1 MPIDIAHYQNWATQ
15 HANTEVAIRQ
25 GNPELEQAS
34 NQVGFFAR
42 FFNTSSAK
50 NARQAVM
57 TDFTR
62 TLSAKYGATL
72 AQQALKD
79 VGLSPASK
87 LVGSTISAVIDR
99 ANNLRANALAHAG
112 AADLRLKTGT
122 ITQADIGGYGDVG
135 REYVQ
140 NYLTT
145 RMLAIDALGEMPLD
159 ADSLQDFRERV
170 ASIKTALTAAANQ
183 ANLPLGVSDKFPR
196 EATALI
202 AALDAKV
209 AETETL
215 LEGRPLS
222 ETNIQHY
229 KTVWHDASIKALNTL
244 KGETQK
250 TALRTAIDAVINS
263 INTNPAGFDASIPVA
278 KDGQKELAKV
288 LLRMIKDN
296 VQGGKA
302 EFTEKSVAKTLLAS
316 YCQTLNERPWP
327 TISKTFT
334 AAIGNTPVT
343 LKSEIVPGARIG
355 ATDDNATGPIGRTYD
370 HGVNGYM
377 CHSAHTQHAVN
388 LAVSSLSIDDA
399 DEPAFR
405 GIRHGVHSA
414 WEIANPQDRAEANV
428 NRAKE
433 TVIAAFLA
441 DPANAQRIQNGE
453 INILMTSVSL
463 LTPDSARHTFQ
474 KGGVSDECQMLMEQ
488 KAAWDTVA
496 RDGVT
501 FQYNGQNITIR
512 PQIFTFNLGVNA
524 GAVKYSG
531 IAPDI
536 AGGWTRSAEMNHAA
550 HEALHAHVQAFVNN
564 TAIPEKTRNAVKTL
578 FNQCAAILNAGGER
592 KDGHDAYKVA
602 ARYAVLTYLMGG
614 TPCWNCKSGKD
625 RTGQMDVECKFLA
638 ALIAR
643 GEEIPEPG
651 AKLTKAQQGLF
662 RAIAFEGGNFEMQR
676 QNTGFAGFKTGGV
689 SSIPERLG
697 GQEYRNFHKGGS
709 DFVKV

>member
-1 MPIDIAHYQNWATQ
+1 MPIDITRYQNWATQ

-87 LVGSTISAVIDR
+87 LVGATISAVIDR

-122 ITQADIGGYGDVG
+122 ITQADIGGYGDDG

-140 NYLTT
+140 NYLTS
-145 RMLAIDALGEMPLD
+145 RMLAVDALGEMPLD

-170 ASIKTALTAAANQ
+170 DSIKTALTDAANQ
-183 ANLPLGVSDKFPR
+183 TNLPAGVSDKFPR

-222 ETNIQHY
+222 DANIQHY
-229 KTVWHDASIKALNTL
+229 KNVWHGASLKLLDTL
-244 KGETQK
+244 KNETQK
-250 TALRTAIDAVINS
+250 PALRTAIDAVINE
-263 INTNPAGFDASIPVA
+263 INTNPANFDASIPVM
-278 KDGQKELAKV
+278 KDAQKELAKV
-288 LLRMIKDN
+288 LLRMIKAN
-296 VQGGKA
+296 MPGGKA
-302 EFTEKSVAKTLLAS
+302 ELAEKSVAKQLLAS

-334 AAIGNTPVT
+334 AAIGDVPVT

-355 ATDDNATGPIGRTYD
+355 APAENATGPIGDTYD
-370 HGVNGYM
+370 DGVNGYM
-377 CHSAHTQHAVN
+377 CHSAHTDHAVN
-388 LAVSSLSIDDA
+388 LAVSSLSLDGA
-399 DEPAFR
+399 AEPAFR
-405 GIRHGVHSA
+405 GVRHAVHSA
-414 WEIANPQDRAEANV
+414 WEITDPQQRAAANV

-496 RDGVT
+496 REGVT
-501 FQYNGQNITIR
+501 FRHNGQDITIR

-524 GAVKYSG
+524 GAVKFSG

-536 AGGWTRSAEMNHAA
+536 AGGWTRSAAMNHAA
-550 HEALHAHVQAFVNN
+550 HHALLPHVRAFVND
-564 TAIPEKTRNAVKTL
+564 TTIPAAKREAVKTL
-578 FNQCAAILNAGGER
+578 FNQCATILTAGGER

-602 ARYAVLTYLMGG
+602 ARYAVLTHLMGG

-662 RAIAFEGGNFEMQR
+662 RAIAFEGGNFEMQKA
-676 QNTGFAGFKTGGV
+676 NTGFAGFKTGGV

-697 GQEYRNFHKGGS
+697 GKEYRQFHKGGA
-709 DFVKV
+709 DFVAV

>member
-1 MPIDIAHYQNWATQ
+1 MPIDITHYQNWATQ

-122 ITQADIGGYGDVG
+122 ITQADIGGYGDDG
-135 REYVQ
+135 RTYVQ
-140 NYLTT
+140 NYLTS
-145 RMLAIDALGEMPLD
+145 RMLAVDALGEMPLD

-170 ASIKTALTAAANQ
+170 DSIKTALTAAANQ
-183 ANLPLGVSDKFPR
+183 TNLPAGVSDKFPQ
-196 EATALI
+196 EAAALI

-215 LEGRPLS
+215 LEGRPLGDA
-222 ETNIQHY
+222 NIQHY
-229 KTVWHDASIKALNTL
+229 KTVWHDASLKLLNTL
-244 KGETQK
+244 KNETQK
-250 TALRTAIDAVINS
+250 PALRTAIDAVIND
-263 INTNPAGFDASIPVA
+263 INTNPANFDASIPVM
-278 KDGQKELAKV
+278 KDAQKELAKV
-288 LLRMIKDN
+288 LLRMIKAN
-296 VQGGKA
+296 VPGGRA
-302 EFTEKSVAKTLLAS
+302 EFAEKSVAKQLVAS

-355 ATDDNATGPIGRTYD
+355 APAGNATGPIGATYD
-370 HGVNGYM
+370 PGVNGYM
-377 CHSAHTQHAVN
+377 CHSAHTNHAVN
-388 LAVSSLSIDDA
+388 LAVSSLSLDGA
-399 DEPAFR
+399 AEPAFR
-405 GIRHGVHSA
+405 GVRHAVHSA
-414 WEIANPQDRAEANV
+414 WEIANPQQRAAANV

-441 DPANAQRIQNGE
+441 DPANAQRVQNGE

-463 LTPDSARHTFQ
+463 LTPDSTRHTFQ

-488 KAAWDTVA
+488 KAAWDAVA

-501 FQYNGQNITIR
+501 FRHNGQDITIR

-531 IAPDI
+531 IAPDF
-536 AGGWTRSAEMNHAA
+536 AGGWTRSAEMNRAA
-550 HEALHAHVQAFVNN
+550 HQALLPHVRAFVSDTSIP
-564 TAIPEKTRNAVKTL
+564 TAKREAVKTL
-578 FNQCAAILNAGGER
+578 FNQCATILSAGGER

-602 ARYAVLTYLMGG
+602 ARYAVLTHLMGG

-643 GEEIPEPG
+643 GEDIPEPG

-662 RAIAFEGGNFEMQR
+662 RAIAFEGGNFEMQKA
-676 QNTGFAGFKTGGV
+676 NTGFAGFKTGGV

-697 GQEYRNFHKGGS
+697 GKEYRQFHKGGA
-709 DFVKV
+709 DFVAV